1 MSSSEDLKASYKQLM
16 ARSKD
21 LVVLGS
27 AGAIIHWDMETKMP
41 PRAIQLRSQQLA
53 LLEQIGHKMLTDAE
67 NGRLLDAIE
76 RHPDYDSFDQVSRR
90 NVHLTRK
97 AYDEATKLPEE
108 LVTET
113 AKQQAIAIDVWKKAK
128 AAKDYSM
135 FKPELAKL
143 FDLRMQAAEILQR
156 VKETKTPYDA
166 LIDIFEPKM
175 TGEAISRVFKEMRE
189 GLIKVLDS
197 IEAAPNQPDTS
208 ILEAEMPVEVQR
220 KIAEALSEFIG
231 YDVKSSE
238 AGGRIDETE
247 HPFSTGYYDDVRIT
261 THYHED
267 QFISSVFSVLHE
279 GGHALYEQGL
289 PREWMYQPAG
299 AGCSMGIHESMSRFV
314 ENFVGRSREFWSYF
328 LPRLVDMSGALKGVN
343 LDQLHPAIN
352 RVRRSKIRIEADE
365 VTYGLHIIIRFE
377 MERDLFAGKL
387 EIDELPQ
394 VWNQKY
400 RDYIGVEVEHD
411 SEGVMQDTHWAG
423 GSFGYFP
430 SYALG
435 NIYGGMIRVKMEESL
450 PDWRHKIGEGSF
462 DEVRAWLTENV
473 YRYGNLYDPEDLIQV
488 VTGGP
493 MNIEPFINYLD
504 GKFSAIY
511 GY

>member
-1 MSSSEDLKASYKQLM
+1 MSSSDDLKASYQQLM

-21 LVVLGS
+21 LVVLES
-27 AGAIIHWDMETKMP
+27 TGAIIHWDMETKMP

-53 LLEQIGHKMLTDAE
+53 LLEQIGHKMLTDPE

-76 RHPDYDSFDQVSRR
+76 RHTDYDSLDQVSKR

-175 TGEAISRVFKEMRE
+175 TGEA
-189 GLIKVLDS
+189 
-197 IEAAPNQPDTS
+197 
-208 ILEAEMPVEVQR
+208 
-220 KIAEALSEFIG
+220 
-231 YDVKSSE
+231 
-238 AGGRIDETE
+238 
-247 HPFSTGYYDDVRIT
+247 
-261 THYHED
+261 
-267 QFISSVFSVLHE
+267 ISSVFSVLHE

-435 NIYGGMIRVKMEESL
+435 NIYGGQIRVKMEESL
-450 PDWRHKIGEGSF
+450 PDWRQRIGEGSF

-473 YRYGNLYDPEDLIQV
+473 YRYGNLYDPEDLIRV

-493 MNIEPFINYLD
+493 MSIEPFINYLD